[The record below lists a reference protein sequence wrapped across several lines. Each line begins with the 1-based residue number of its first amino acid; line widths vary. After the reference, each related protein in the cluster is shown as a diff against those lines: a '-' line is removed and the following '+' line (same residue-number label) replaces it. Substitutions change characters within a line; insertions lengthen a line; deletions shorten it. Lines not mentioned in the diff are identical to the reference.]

1 MLDHA
6 LCNSHVI
13 QSALFSASSAPSA
26 IGLPPSALCGYPDP
40 YLRAGPW
47 NPWTCARK
55 VRLLPAKPGVYQ
67 FFDGE
72 GKILYVGKATSL
84 RSRVGSY
91 FAKQHPDG
99 KTRLLVAKIADLR
112 TIVVDTPYDALLLE
126 NSLIKEYQPRYNILL
141 KDDKSYPWI
150 RIRNEHYPR
159 IEGMRNPVDDGSE
172 YFGPFA
178 SAGAMRTALK
188 LVHQLYKLRTCNYDL
203 SPGER
208 GQGQVQALLG
218 MAHGQLPRPLRG
230 PAKRGGP
237 RRQRGAGAADPQG
250 AHRRRGEDP
259 PAAHA
264 GARGKAGVRRCRRSP
279 RAGGA
284 IGEVPG
290 AQHRGEPHVGDVDV
304 FALARNTHSSFVN
317 YMRVIDGA
325 VVHGVT
331 VELKRRL
338 DEPDDEVLQLAI
350 AELRQRFRSNAPEA
364 VVPMDPGI
372 EVPGLTFTVPQR
384 GDKKHLL
391 EMGERNAHY
400 FMLEKQK
407 QEALVDPEAATDR
420 VLEQLKQDLRLT
432 ELPRHIECFDN
443 SNTQGTDPVSACVVF
458 KDAKPS
464 KKDYRH
470 FNIRTVEGP
479 DDFAS
484 MEEAV
489 ERRYSR
495 LLTEGD
501 PLPQLVVI
509 DGGKGQLHAA
519 LNVFDRLGLRGKIA
533 LVGIA
538 KNLEEIFFPGD
549 PYPLHIDKRST
560 SLRLIQHMRN
570 EAHRFGI
577 THHRSKRSKRTVR
590 TGLEDIPGIGPTTA
604 QKLLKRF
611 GSIKASARPSR
622 KKWCR
627 RSERRRQRC
636 CGRGWAFRA
645 YTTKARSTQRTDDP
659 CFRRVMPTAI
669 FDKAGPAETGAINP
683 RNGSPGVTGPALPRW
698 CKAP

>member
-1 MLDHA
+1 MDGSLD
-6 LCNSHVI
+6 V
-13 QSALFSASSAPSA
+13 
-26 IGLPPSALCGYPDP
+26 
-40 YLRAGPW
+40 RE
-47 NPWTCARK
+47 K
-55 VRLLPAKPGVYQ
+55 VALLPHKPGVYQ
-67 FFDGE
+67 FFNAE
-72 GKILYVGKATSL
+72 GTVIYVGKATSL

-91 FAKQHPDG
+91 FAKSHPDG
-99 KTRLLVAKIADLR
+99 KTRLLVSKIADLR
-112 TIVVDTPYDALLLE
+112 TIVTETPYDALLLE

-172 YFGPFA
+172 YIGPFA
-178 SAGAMRTALK
+178 SVGAMRTALK
-188 LVHQLYKLRTCNYDL
+188 LVHRLYKLRTCNYDL
-203 SPGER
+203 SPANVAKGKYKRCLEWHM
-208 GQGQVQALLG
+208 GNC
-218 MAHGQLPRPLRG
+218 RG
-230 PAKRGGP
+230 PCEGLQSEEDYNANVALARQILKGRTGGVVKLL
-237 RRQRGAGAADPQG
+237 RQRMQ
-250 AHRRRGEDP
+250 E
-259 PAAHA
+259 HA
-264 GARGKAGVRRCRRSP
+264 EKLEFEEAEEVRSQLEQLEKYQARSTVVGTD
-279 RAGGA
+279 
-284 IGEVPG
+284 
-290 AQHRGEPHVGDVDV
+290 VGDVDV
-304 FALARNTHSSFVN
+304 FSFVRNSTSTFVN

-338 DEPDDEVLQLAI
+338 EEPDDEVLQYAI

-364 VVPMDPGI
+364 IVPMEPGI
-372 EVPGLTFTVPQR
+372 EIPGLSFTVPQR

-407 QEALVDPEAATDR
+407 QEALVDPEAAAER
-420 VLEQLKQDLRLT
+420 ILEQLKQDLRLT

-470 FNIRTVEGP
+470 FNVRSVEGP
-479 DDFAS
+479 DDFAT

-489 ERRYSR
+489 ERRYAR
-495 LLTEGD
+495 LLTEGE

-519 LNVFDRLGLRGKIA
+519 LNVFDRLGLRGKVA

-538 KNLEEIFFPGD
+538 EKLEEIYFPGD

-560 SLRLIQHMRN
+560 SLRLIQQMRD

-577 THHRSKRSKRTVR
+577 THHRGRRNKRVVHTALV
-590 TGLEDIPGIGPTTA
+590 DIPGIGPATA
-604 QKLLKRF
+604 QKLLTRF
-611 GSIKASARPSR
+611 GSIKGIREASNEEIIATLGP
-622 KKWCR
+622 KK
-627 RSERRRQRC
+627 
-636 CGRGWAFRA
+636 
-645 YTTKARSTQRTDDP
+645 
-659 CFRRVMPTAI
+659 
-669 FDKAGPAETGAINP
+669 AEVLLKGLAE
-683 RNGSPGVTGPALPRW
+683 
-698 CKAP
+698 